1 MNRIAKRSVAI
12 LILVAVL
19 VGGLSLFIG
28 NYLANGSDWVMHEGS
43 PHLYSGEN
51 LGTGLVVDREGLL
64 LLDLNNGRSYS
75 VSKEL
80 RMATLHW
87 LGDRQGNV
95 NAPALAAYAKAMAGY
110 NSLTGL
116 YSYSGAGQAK
126 LTVSAYLQMAAL
138 KAMGEHKGTLAVYN
152 YKTGEIL
159 CAISTPTFDPDDVP
173 DIKND
178 TTGAYEGV
186 YMNRFVQSVYIPGS
200 IFKIVTTAAALEEL
214 SDIREMTYTCTGS
227 HPYGNEAVTCEYSHG
242 ELDFDS
248 ALAQSCNCA
257 FAQIVDR
264 LGPERLKEY
273 VDKYQITQP
282 VRFDGLTTAAGNFQ
296 TAPSRVEA
304 AWSGIGQYT
313 DQINPCRF
321 LTFMGAIANG
331 GSPVEPYLVKEVT
344 CDGKVTYQADTA
356 PSAPIMPEA
365 VAKELQAMMRNNVLE
380 KYGEEN
386 FPGLTVCAKSG
397 TGQVGGDRKANAM
410 FCGFITDEEYPLAFI
425 VAVEDG
431 GYGRHTCIPIL
442 SKVLAECKLLLDR
455 E

>member
-12 LILVAVL
+12 LILVAIL
-19 VGGLSLFIG
+19 VGGLSLFLG
-28 NYLANGSDWVMHEGS
+28 NYFANAQKWVMHEGS
-43 PHLYSGEN
+43 PHIYSGEN
-51 LGTGLVVDREGLL
+51 LGTGMVVDRDGLL
-64 LLDLNNGRSYS
+64 LLDLNENRTYS

-80 RMATLHW
+80 RMSTLHW
-87 LGDRQGNV
+87 LGDRYGYV
-95 NAPALAAYAKAMAGY
+95 NAPALATYAKELAGY

-116 YSYSGAGQAK
+116 YSYSGAGEAK

-138 KAMGEHKGTLAVYN
+138 KAMGDYKGTLAVYN

-159 CAISTPTFDPDDVP
+159 CAVTTPTYDPDNVP

-200 IFKIVTTAAALEEL
+200 IFKIVTAAAALEEL
-214 SDIREMTYTCTGS
+214 EDIRSMTYTCTGIHS
-227 HPYGNEAVTCEYSHG
+227 YGVDSVTCEYAHG
-242 ELDFDS
+242 KLDFDS

-257 FAQIVDR
+257 FAQIIDQ
-264 LGPERLKEY
+264 LGAQRLKEY

-296 TAPSRVEA
+296 TASSAVEA

-331 GSPVEPYLVKEVT
+331 GAAVEPHIVGQVS
-344 CDGKVTYQADTA
+344 CDGKVTYQAKPVTGER
-356 PSAPIMPEA
+356 IMPED
-365 VAKELQAMMRNNVLE
+365 VARELQNMMRNNVIE
-380 KYGEEN
+380 KYGEDN

-397 TGQVGGDRKANAM
+397 TGQVGGDQKSNAM
-410 FCGFITDEEYPLAFI
+410 FCGFVTDEAYPLAFMA
-425 VAVEDG
+425 AVEDA
-431 GYGRHTCIPIL
+431 GYGRFVCVPIL
-442 SKVLAECKLLLDR
+442 AQVLDECKQMMDS
-455 E
+455 